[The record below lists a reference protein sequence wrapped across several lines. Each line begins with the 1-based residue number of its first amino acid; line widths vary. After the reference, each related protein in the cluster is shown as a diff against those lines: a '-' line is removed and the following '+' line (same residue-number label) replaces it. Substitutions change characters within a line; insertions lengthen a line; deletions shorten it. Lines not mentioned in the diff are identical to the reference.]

1 MSLNQVNGVC
11 QLKKKIAGQCPC
23 GYFFETLS
31 SETVAVAM
39 IQSHVE
45 SFHKDFLPFGITNE
59 EAQMLLKVEY
69 MEEERKQRIAT
80 GTFYSSKTKR
90 VPSSIST
97 SSSASRKP
105 KRKRIQLMEHFS

>member
-69 MEEERKQRIAT
+69 IEGKQRIAT